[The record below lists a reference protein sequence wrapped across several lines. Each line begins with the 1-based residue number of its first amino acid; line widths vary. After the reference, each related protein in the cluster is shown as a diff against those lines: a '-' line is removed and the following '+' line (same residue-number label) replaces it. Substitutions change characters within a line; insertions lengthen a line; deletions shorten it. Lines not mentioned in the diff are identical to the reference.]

1 MTDFDWVPEGVDTT
15 VPSVARAYDF
25 MLGGAHNLAV
35 DRAMATRAAELLPAA
50 PRIVRI
56 NRAFLR
62 RVVTHLVESGIDQF
76 LDIGSGIPTAGNV
89 HEVAPDAKVVY
100 VDKDPVAVAHS
111 ELLLFGNENAIAVQG
126 DLRDPAGLLSRPE
139 VLGLLDFDRPVAVLM
154 LMVLHFVPDEDE
166 PWRLVA
172 HYRDHVAPGS
182 YLAVSHVTD
191 DHQAEAMHGVAR
203 TAAQSRDS
211 LSNRSYDE
219 VARFFEG
226 FELQEPGLTGCGLWR
241 PQGRGDISHNAD
253 ENTLIYAG
261 LGLKPASGSR

>member
-15 VPSVARAYDF
+15 IPSVARAYDY

-35 DRAMATRAAELLPAA
+35 DRAMATEAARLLPST
-50 PRIVRI
+50 PRLVRM
-56 NRAFLR
+56 NRAYLR

-76 LDIGSGIPTAGNV
+76 LDIGSGIPTVGNV

-111 ELLLFGNENAIAVQG
+111 ELLLFGNENATVVQG
-126 DLRDPAGLLSRPE
+126 DLRDPDGLLSHPQ
-139 VLGLLDFDRPVAVLM
+139 VLRLLDFDRPVAVLM
-154 LMVLHFVPDEDE
+154 LMVLHFVPDADE
-166 PWRLVA
+166 PWQLVA
-172 HYRDHVAPGS
+172 RYRDHLAPGS

-191 DHQAEAMHGVAR
+191 DRQSAAWRGVAR

-211 LSNRSYDE
+211 LNNRSHPE
-219 VARFFEG
+219 VLEFFEG
-226 FELQEPGLTGCGLWR
+226 FELEEPGLVGCGLWR
-241 PQGRGDISHNAD
+241 PQGRGDISDNAE

-261 LGLKPASGSR
+261 LGRKPASGSR